1 MKPSEGYIYCITT
14 TISPN
19 EFLTNKDDEVLVFN
33 SDEEIKEW
41 AFVNQIDL
49 NNILVH
55 EVEVFND

>member
-14 TISPN
+14 TISPD